1 MIRLNYR
8 PTKRN
13 SILEKKCQVAYYEKK
28 FLSEGV
34 LTQKKLK
41 KNIQI
46 IKDNIKKPFH
56 SLRKSSFE
64 NPGKIKSYIYK

>member
-1 MIRLNYR
+1 M
-8 PTKRN
+8 K
-13 SILEKKCQVAYYEKK
+13 KK

-46 IKDNIKKPFH
+46 IKDNINKAF
-56 SLRKSSFE
+56 SFAEKSSFE
-64 NPGKIKSYIYK
+64 NPGKLKVIFINE